1 MVLSFAFILLVS
13 LSGLAQSQV
22 SDSVYDRAAAAFQTG
37 KMAEAEETLR
47 SILRSSPGDVRALG
61 MLGVVL
67 DAQKRFDEAERYYV
81 QALRLAPGAAGLH
94 NNMGNHYLARGMSE
108 RARTSFQKALS
119 LDPHHPNANLHLAQ
133 MSVDEKEGQVA
144 LRCLDRLPAAEQ
156 MTPAVQLLRAQALY
170 LAGKKESSEALLTE
184 LAKQASGDSRLAF
197 SIGM

>member
-67 DAQKRFDEAERYYV
+67 DAQKRFATGARW
-81 QALRLAPGAAGLH
+81 QAVS
-94 NNMGNHYLARGMSE
+94 RGCEVKIALMAV
-108 RARTSFQKALS
+108 RRTS
-119 LDPHHPNANLHLAQ
+119 
-133 MSVDEKEGQVA
+133 
-144 LRCLDRLPAAEQ
+144 
-156 MTPAVQLLRAQALY
+156 
-170 LAGKKESSEALLTE
+170 
-184 LAKQASGDSRLAF
+184 
-197 SIGM
+197 

>member
-67 DAQKRFDEAERYYV
+67 DAQKRFDEAERCYT
-81 QALRLAPGAAGLH
+81 QALRLAPGSAALH
-94 NNMGNHYLARGMSE
+94 NNMGNHYLAKGLQE
-108 RARTSFQKALS
+108 RARASFQRVVT
-119 LDPHHPNANLHLAQ
+119 LDPHHTSDKMHFTQ
-133 MSVDEKEGQVA
+133 MSVIINKSQGV
-144 LRCLDRLPAAEQ
+144 LR
-156 MTPAVQLLRAQALY
+156 Y
-170 LAGKKESSEALLTE
+170 
-184 LAKQASGDSRLAF
+184 
-197 SIGM
+197 